1 MKNRKGFTL
10 IELLAVVLILGVI
23 MILAIPNTIASLDRN
38 KKTTYLQ
45 NAKTFVS
52 LVQTKAQ
59 IDKKLETP
67 ENYDQVLVVTLEYLD
82 TNELVD
88 SPYGDKYDTKR
99 SFVLMTVGKDM
110 TFEYYVHLVS
120 REQIGGDQSN
130 PIYEYR
136 GINLVN
142 SIYLS
147 GDDRFDR
154 VSETSIVADKICVLK
169 VDENFKDKNVWFLN
183 DSDFPDSCSLD

>member
-120 REQIGGDQSN
+120 KEQSGEGYN
-130 PIYEYR
+130 YR

-169 VDENFKDKNVWFLN
+169 ADENFKDKNVWFLN